1 MDDEAKILAAIEEL
15 GRLYRG
21 FAWESQV
28 WARDG
33 FRRSPYRALVLFGL
47 SAQDKGPAA
56 GGDVHPVLPTVPSSR
71 RASPDGLLAGERTGV
86 AGILCGAGQ
95 VAFVK
100 SAIGAMALNGWQVPR
115 DRERLMEHQG
125 CGR

>member
-47 SAQDKGPAA
+47 SARTRDRLLVEMCTRFFQLYPQPQSFA
-56 GGDVHPVLPTVPSSR
+56 G
-71 RASPDGLLAGERTGV
+71 GLLAGEPEWRDIV
-86 AGILCGAGQ
+86 RAGQ

-115 DRERLMEHQG
+115 DRQRLMEHQG